1 MRPSTAVSA
10 LLLTLLAF
18 PALGQPVPAAVPD
31 PAPDLR
37 DDPRVAQRL
46 HLLETWVDAYR
57 AYGEIPGLSMA
68 VVHGQ
73 EVLWR
78 QGFGL
83 ADREA
88 GVPATPET
96 IYSICSISK
105 LFTGIAAM
113 QLRDRGQVDLDEP
126 VGTYLPWFTIEQAYP
141 DGPPVTLWGL
151 LTHSSGMPRESDY
164 PYWSPPDFRFP
175 TREEVRSRLAQQ
187 ETLYPAQTYFQY
199 SNLGLTLVGEI
210 VAAVSGRP
218 YDEYVRAE
226 VLDPMGLAD
235 TRPEMPAE
243 LAGGRL
249 ATGYGAPSRNA
260 DGEVVRG
267 RLPLFDARGITPAA
281 GFSST
286 ADDLARFAAWQLRV
300 LDRERSDGG
309 AGDRIGGILSRN
321 TLREMQRVQWL
332 DPDWQTTR
340 GLAFGVYRRDDVT
353 YVGHSGSCP
362 GYRTAV
368 WIQAENEMAAVA
380 MGNAGDAETELLVLR
395 AHQVVSPGVK
405 QVLEAPGEGKAVD
418 PALLSYAGRY
428 SVAPWGGEMAVIP
441 WEEGLAVLDLPTDDP
456 LGSLWEIRHVE
467 ANRFRRVRDDGEL
480 GEEVVFETDDAGN
493 VTALVQHSSRWVRI
507 AP

>member
-1 MRPSTAVSA
+1 MRPSTAVSIS
-10 LLLTLLAF
+10 LLLLLAL
-18 PALGQPVPAAVPD
+18 PALAQ
-31 PAPDLR
+31 PAPADTQAPGPALR

-46 HLLETWVDAYR
+46 HLLATWVDAYR
-57 AYGEIPGLSMA
+57 AYAELPGLSME
-68 VVHGQ
+68 VVHDQ
-73 EVLWR
+73 DVLWR

-113 QLRDRGQVDLDEP
+113 QLRDRGLVELDEP
-126 VGTYLPWFTIEQAYP
+126 VGTYLPWFIIEQTYP

-151 LTHSSGMPRESDY
+151 LTHSAGLPRESDY
-164 PYWSPPDFRFP
+164 PYWSPPSFRFP
-175 TREEVRSRLAQQ
+175 TREEVHSRLAEQ

-210 VAAVSGRP
+210 VAEVSGRP
-218 YDEYVRAE
+218 YDEVVRSQ

-235 TRPEMPAE
+235 TRPEMPAD
-243 LAGGRL
+243 LVGGRL

-260 DGEVVRG
+260 DGQVVRG

-286 ADDLARFAAWQLRV
+286 ADDLAKFASWQLRV
-300 LDRERSDGG
+300 LDRETHEGEE
-309 AGDRIGGILSRN
+309 ILSRN

-332 DPDWQTTR
+332 DPGWEIAR

-368 WIQAENEMAAVA
+368 WIQADHEMAAVA

-395 AHQVVSPGVK
+395 AHQIVTPGVEAALAA
-405 QVLEAPGEGKAVD
+405 LEEGKTVD
-418 PALLSYAGRY
+418 PALLVYTGRY

-441 WEEGLAVLDLPTDDP
+441 WQDGLAVLDLPTDDP
-456 LGSLWEIRHVE
+456 LDSLWEIRHVE

-480 GEEVVFETDDAGN
+480 GEEIVFETDDAGN
-493 VTALVQHSSRWVRI
+493 VTALVQHSNRWVRI
-507 AP
+507 DTP